1 MLCEQELLENLFYL
15 RGYRE
20 GAVDNGTSDRNAD
33 ILTAKILLL
42 EKILEVDKK

>member
-1 MLCEQELLENLFYL
+1 MLSEQEIQKNLFYL
-15 RGYRE
+15 EGYRD
-20 GAVDNGTSDRNAD
+20 GAVDNGTSERNAD